1 MSIGDKISGIKVPLL
16 GAKKGDADEQERLLK
31 LYWNR
36 AELKK
41 ELAGLDDQ
49 LYQLRDRLK
58 QQEAAT
64 DRVLEEKE
72 SLEVLLGNPDLGFG
86 ALVHFQLR
94 ALWKACNLQLEQF
107 GAELRRQQE
116 DRERKRQ
123 LVEFHQDRQART
135 KLAAERIAEAAAA
148 LETEEQALASLTAQL
163 RALTG
168 FWNYFRRR
176 ALAERIQHQT
186 EVRDHAAHYLTDMQ
200 DAKRTVEKEPWPEI
214 GGLGL
219 DGRRAINNAVLAYAQ
234 LLYAQLAESG
244 LALLSRLARS
254 KGVQEANY
262 GSRHECQTMM
272 SDIGAALAA
281 VREQKDRAADIRARS
296 ELIRASVRYEQKDD
310 AIPDAKTLPSAFVGR
325 DGGVPVRE
333 PNVLADDYWDVGRL
347 LLR

>member
-1 MSIGDKISGIKVPLL
+1 MNIGDKITGLKVPRL
-16 GAKKGDADEQERLLK
+16 GTRRDADEQERLLK

-58 QQEAAT
+58 QQEAT
-64 DRVLEEKE
+64 TERVLGEKE
-72 SLEVLLGNPDLGFG
+72 ALEILLGNPDLGFG

-94 ALWKACNLQLEQF
+94 ALWKACNAQLEQF
-107 GAELRRQQE
+107 ATELRRQQE

-123 LVEFHQDRQART
+123 LIEFHQDRQARV
-135 KLAAERIAEAAAA
+135 KLAAERLDEAAAA
-148 LETEEQALASLTAQL
+148 LQMEEETLAAQL
-163 RALTG
+163 AELGTLTG
-168 FWNYFRRR
+168 FWHYFRKRR
-176 ALAERIQHQT
+176 LAERIARQT
-186 EVRDHAAHYLTDMQ
+186 AARDAAGQCLADIK
-200 DAKRTVEKEPWPEI
+200 DAKRTVEKEPWPEL

-244 LALLSRLARS
+244 LALQSRLARS
-254 KGVQEANY
+254 KSVQEANY
-262 GSRHECQTMM
+262 GSQHDCQSIME
-272 SDIGAALAA
+272 DIGAALTL
-281 VREQKDRAADIRARS
+281 VREHKDRAQEIKTRS
-296 ELIRASVRYEQKDD
+296 ELLRAAASYEQPH
-310 AIPDAKTLPSAFVGR
+310 ASIPEASSLPSAFVGR

>member
-1 MSIGDKISGIKVPLL
+1 MNIGDKISGLKLPLL
-16 GAKKGDADEQERLLK
+16 GNRADAQEQERLLK

-64 DRVLEEKE
+64 ERVLEERE

-94 ALWKACNLQLEQF
+94 ALWKTCSVQLEQF
-107 GAELRRQQE
+107 AAELRRQQE

-123 LVEFHQDRQART
+123 LVEFHQDRQARV
-135 KLAAERIAEAAAA
+135 KLAAERLAEAAAA
-148 LETEEQALASLTAQL
+148 LETEEAAVLAVAAELNGLTS
-163 RALTG
+163 
-168 FWNYFRRR
+168 FWHYFKRQR
-176 ALAERIQHQT
+176 LAERLARQT
-186 EVRDHAAHYLTDMQ
+186 RQRDDANRYLADMQ

-219 DGRRAINNAVLAYAQ
+219 EGRRAINNAVLAYAQ
-234 LLYAQLAESG
+234 LLYAHLAESG
-244 LALLSRLARS
+244 LALLSRLARA

-272 SDIGAALAA
+272 ADIGVALAS
-281 VREQKDRAADIRARS
+281 VREQKDRAVDIRSRS
-296 ELIRASVRYEQKDD
+296 ELIRNAVRYEQPHD

>member
-1 MSIGDKISGIKVPLL
+1 MNIGDKITGLRVPLL
-16 GAKKGDADEQERLLK
+16 GTRRDADEQERLLK

-58 QQEAAT
+58 QQEAT
-64 DRVLEEKE
+64 TERVLGEREA
-72 SLEVLLGNPDLGFG
+72 LEVLLGNPDLGFG

-94 ALWKACNLQLEQF
+94 ALWKACNAQLEQF
-107 GAELRRQQE
+107 ATELRRQQE

-123 LVEFHQDRQART
+123 LIEFHQDRQARV
-135 KLAAERIAEAAAA
+135 KLAAERLDEAAAA
-148 LETEEQALASLTAQL
+148 LQMEEETLAAQL
-163 RALTG
+163 AELRSLTG
-168 FWNYFRRR
+168 FWHYFRKRK
-176 ALAERIQHQT
+176 LTERIGRQT
-186 EVRDHAAHYLTDMQ
+186 AARDSASQCLSDIK
-200 DAKRTVEKEPWPEI
+200 DAKRTVEKEPWPELA
-214 GGLGL
+214 GLGL

-244 LALLSRLARS
+244 LALQSRLARS
-254 KGVQEANY
+254 KSVQEANY
-262 GSRHECQTMM
+262 GSRHDCQGIMD
-272 SDIGAALAA
+272 DIAAALTV
-281 VREQKDRAADIRARS
+281 VREHKERAQEIKTRS
-296 ELIRASVRYEQKDD
+296 ELLRASATYEPH
-310 AIPDAKTLPSAFVGR
+310 ASIPEASSLPSAFVGR